1 MPRTSAKRTSS
12 RKPSRKSAAPKRRTR
27 RTTAKRT
34 SSRKPRKSAAPKRR
48 TLTKRSCSYKPRKSA
63 APKRRVSAKTF
74 VMSVQLLREAD
85 QADQTNVAHMVV
97 ANTED
102 FANDIIKWYKKRMS
116 SRFFKAA
123 LSKFEISH
131 VSGNRFKVTYATSR
145 LNFLPLQIA
154 DPDDDGDY
162 PINIDGS
169 LYLVIGKL

>member
-12 RKPSRKSAAPKRRTR
+12 CKPRKSAAPKRRTR

-63 APKRRVSAKTF
+63 APKRRASAKTF
-74 VMSVQLLREAD
+74 VMSVQLRAD
-85 QADQTNVAHMVV
+85 QMVV

-116 SRFFKAA
+116 SRYFKAA

-131 VSGNRFKVTYATSR
+131 VSGNRFKITYATSR
-145 LNFLPLQIA
+145 PNFLPLQIA
-154 DPDDDGDY
+154 DPDDDGMY